1 MEKKMPKV
9 LLLGSNVKI
18 YNLPVKEVSLLE
30 EGNLPAYGYNPGDD
44 IELLAG
50 KVAEVDGRLDEC
62 LTWLASYLTTS
73 EMSPRIQSLAYGRE
87 KKVYQIFKK
96 RVFRQ
101 RRVEDRDR
109 QEHGWFMINQ
119 ILPAEGR
126 GSHRDHFVVTEESL
140 ETLSNNN
147 GIVLIDDSGV
157 PPQVCDDIVD
167 LNPGLWC
174 IAMGISVAHWDKW
187 AVKLGDRFTLFCR
200 LSDLETTRMEMDS
213 SVNWETIVAM
223 CLRALRTPE
232 VGLWDSR
239 KNRFFCHVIVEM
251 FPHGILYVGPEGA
264 FFRYKKGRLP
274 EKSSPRQR
282 GSVPC
287 YDTMVTSMLTMDALR
302 FNGFTFSRNC
312 FYDLS
317 KRVLLNWGV
326 LSQNGYAFDE
336 GLEFPD
342 LDFASTYP
350 DGAPC
355 SFLENHADPT
365 FVELPAF
372 SADFDSTLELVASQ
386 IWNESKKKALRSFFR
401 TPLLP
406 RQSVK
411 NGLGY
416 DYLDII
422 VSVLHYLKEEVNR
435 GTGFN
440 TLPIFQIGH
449 LRTTD
454 PAEID
459 PVITLHNV
467 MDSYVS
473 KSSVLRPL
481 CIGVFGPPGS
491 GKSFAVKQVADVIS
505 RNYEGN
511 PFDFFEF
518 NLTQFASPDEINSAI
533 DPIRASVA
541 QGKVPIAFWDEFD
554 CRYDGNEFGYLRY
567 FLPSMQDGVTYVHGI
582 PYHIGRAVFVFAGGV
597 KASYTDMEKLL
608 QPADTRELEMAKT
621 LKIPDFMSRLRVVLD
636 IDGIEVA
643 EHLLRDSA
651 CEDELEE
658 LRRIL
663 LKRAFI
669 IAHQM
674 QTHWKTAARKT
685 SGLLLR
691 LLLAEYKFGARSIEA
706 VIEASRAADRLVY
719 GLPELIAPSAARIH
733 ARWRVD
739 LERRIDQV
747 RKSKGL
753 RAVW

>member
-1 MEKKMPKV
+1 MSKI

-30 EGNLPAYGYNPGDD
+30 EGSLPAYGYNPGDD

-50 KVAEVDGRLDEC
+50 RVAEVGGRLEEC

-73 EMSPRIQSLAYGRE
+73 EMTPRVQSMAYGKE

-101 RRVEDRDR
+101 RRAEDRNKR
-109 QEHGWFMINQ
+109 EQGWFMVKQ
-119 ILPAEGR
+119 VLPSEGR
-126 GSHRDHFVVTEESL
+126 GSRKDSFYLSEDSI
-140 ETLSNNN
+140 ETLSGNS
-147 GIVLIDDSGV
+147 GLVLIDDSGM

-174 IAMGISVAHWDKW
+174 IAMGISVAHWQQW
-187 AVKLGDRFTLFCR
+187 ARKLRERFTLFCR

-213 SVNWETIVAM
+213 SVNWESIVAM

-232 VGLWDSR
+232 VGLWDERSG
-239 KNRFFCHVIVEM
+239 RFYCHIIVEM
-251 FPHGILYVGPEGA
+251 FPHGLLYVGPEGA
-264 FFRYKKGRLP
+264 YFRYRKGCLP

-287 YDTMVTSMLTMDALR
+287 YDTMVTSMLIIDALR
-302 FNGFTFSRNC
+302 FNGFSFSRNC
-312 FYDLS
+312 LYDLS
-317 KRVLLNWGV
+317 KRVLMNWEI
-326 LSQNGYAFDE
+326 LYQNGYSFDD

-342 LDFASTYP
+342 LDFSSTYP
-350 DGAPC
+350 DGSPC
-355 SFLENHADPT
+355 SFLEDCQDPT
-365 FVELPAF
+365 FIELPAF

-386 IWNESKKKALRSFFR
+386 TWNEAKKKALRSFFR
-401 TPLLP
+401 VPPVP
-406 RQSVK
+406 RDRMSK
-411 NGLGY
+411 SLGY

-422 VSVLHYLKEEVNR
+422 VTVLHYLKEEVNR

-440 TLPIFQIGH
+440 NLPIFQLGH

-491 GKSFAVKQVADVIS
+491 GKSFAVKQVANVIS
-505 RNYEGN
+505 KNFDGN

-518 NLTQFASPDEINSAI
+518 NLTQFASPDEINAAI
-533 DPIRASVA
+533 DPVRASVA

-567 FLPSMQDGVTYVHGI
+567 FLPAMQDGVTYVHGI

-597 KASYTDMEKLL
+597 KASYEDMEKLL
-608 QPADTRELEMAKT
+608 HPADARELEMAKT

-636 IDGIEVA
+636 IDGIEVP

-651 CEDELEE
+651 NEEELEE

-733 ARWRVD
+733 ARWRVE

>member
-1 MEKKMPKV
+1 MTKI

-30 EGNLPAYGYNPGDD
+30 EGSLPAYGYNPGDD

-50 KVAEVDGRLDEC
+50 RVAVVGGRLEEC
-62 LTWLASYLTTS
+62 LTWLASYLTHS
-73 EMSPRIQSLAYGRE
+73 EMTPKVQSMTYGKE

-101 RRVEDRDR
+101 RRADDRGKR
-109 QEHGWFMINQ
+109 EQGWFMVKQ

-126 GSHRDHFVVTEESL
+126 GERKDSF
-140 ETLSNNN
+140 TLCENSVDALSGNN
-147 GIVLIDDSGV
+147 GLVLIDDSGM
-157 PPQVCDDIVD
+157 PPQICDDIVD
-167 LNPGLWC
+167 RNPGLWC
-174 IAMGISVAHWDKW
+174 IAMGISVAHWQQW
-187 AVKLGDRFTLFCR
+187 GRKLRDRFALFCR

-213 SVNWETIVAM
+213 SVNWESIVAM

-232 VGLWDSR
+232 VGLWDER
-239 KNRFFCHVIVEM
+239 HGHFYCHIVVEM
-251 FPHGILYVGPEGA
+251 FPHGLLYVGPEGA
-264 FFRYKKGRLP
+264 YFRYRKGCLP

-287 YDTMVTSMLTMDALR
+287 YDTMVTSMLVMDALR
-302 FNGFTFSRNC
+302 FNGFSFSRNC
-312 FYDLS
+312 LYDLS
-317 KRVLLNWGV
+317 KRVLMNWEI
-326 LSQNGYAFDE
+326 LYQNGYAFDD

-342 LDFASTYP
+342 LDFSSTYP
-350 DGAPC
+350 DGSPC
-355 SFLENHADPT
+355 SFLEDIQDPT
-365 FVELPAF
+365 FIELPAF

-386 IWNESKKKALRSFFR
+386 TWNEAKKKALRSFFR
-401 TPLLP
+401 VPLVP
-406 RQSVK
+406 RDRMTES
-411 NGLGY
+411 LGY

-422 VSVLHYLKEEVNR
+422 VTVLNYLKEEVNR
-435 GTGFN
+435 GTGFDN
-440 TLPIFQIGH
+440 LPIFQLGH

-454 PAEID
+454 PVEID

-491 GKSFAVKQVADVIS
+491 GKSFAIRQVANVIS
-505 RNYEGN
+505 KNFDGN

-533 DPIRASVA
+533 DPIRAAVA

-554 CRYDGNEFGYLRY
+554 CRYDGHEFGYLRY
-567 FLPSMQDGVTYVHGI
+567 FLPAMQDGVTYVHGI

-597 KASYTDMEKLL
+597 KTSYEEMEKLL
-608 QPADTRELEMAKT
+608 HPDDARELEMAKT

-636 IDGIEVA
+636 IDGIEVP

-651 CEDELEE
+651 SEEELEE

-674 QTHWKTAARKT
+674 QTHWKSAARKT

-733 ARWRVD
+733 ARWRVE